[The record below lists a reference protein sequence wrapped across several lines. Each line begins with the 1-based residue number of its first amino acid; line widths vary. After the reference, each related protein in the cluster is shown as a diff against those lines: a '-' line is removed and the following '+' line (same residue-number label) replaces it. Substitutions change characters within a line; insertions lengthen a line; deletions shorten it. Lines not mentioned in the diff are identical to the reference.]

1 MLPSSRRPWQNP
13 PPPNKPSRLFGQ
25 LACARIDIRRR
36 LPQFETLKIGQ
47 NIEKITDSQR
57 RRDVVSWWQAV
68 GGVPFLISLPFQ
80 GILVT
85 SSSSKT
91 YLLAFLEMVI
101 NFPRSAWSLLKNC
114 DHMAARS
121 FSERFSYRI
130 TTWTRETKASSKW
143 PTLFVVK
150 NRIPL

>member
-1 MLPSSRRPWQNP
+1 MPPSSRRPWQSP
-13 PPPNKPSRLFGQ
+13 LPPNKPSRLSGQ
-25 LACARIDIRRR
+25 LVYARIDIRRR
-36 LPQFETLKIGQ
+36 LPQFETLKISQ
-47 NIEKITDSQR
+47 NSEKKIDTQAP
-57 RRDVVSWWQAV
+57 RDVVSWWQAAS
-68 GGVPFLISLPFQ
+68 GVPFLISLPFQ

-114 DHMAARS
+114 DHIAARS